1 MNKEEPISTETD
13 ETVKPWRL
21 PFWTQ
26 PPEWESEKESEEDT
40 QGEEDI
46 DAIEPPSAEEL
57 ESIRREAYNDGL
69 EQGLIEGRQKG
80 QQEGKEQGFQQ
91 GLEEGKTSG
100 HAQGYEQGMS
110 QGEDAGKQSAIE
122 NMQPIAQHLNQLVDQ
137 LHTTILERDSQLPN
151 TITLLVMSVCE
162 QVLKHELKSGT
173 ASIHKF
179 VQSALAQLPE
189 GSEHIEVQTAQ
200 EDYDYLVQSLKDSP
214 IDLKVKANP
223 ELSTGVCKVKSK
235 HSLVEYSAYEHLQKI
250 LEPLAQQLLK
260 AVDEEGAADASQIL
274 SDSIEPEPQ
283 EEEAA
288 LTQSHDSDMPI
299 TEVDDE
305 QAQ

>member
-1 MNKEEPISTETD
+1 MNKEELITKENNES
-13 ETVKPWRL
+13 VKPWRL

-26 PPEWESEKESEEDT
+26 SPQWESEKEPEKET
-40 QGEEDI
+40 QDEEDI
-46 DAIEPPSAEEL
+46 DAIEPPSAEAL

-80 QQEGKEQGFQQ
+80 QQEGHEQGFQQ

-100 HAQGYEQGMS
+100 HAQGYEQGIS
-110 QGEDAGKQSAIE
+110 QGEQAGQQSAIE
-122 NMQPIAQHLNQLVDQ
+122 NMQPIAQRLNQLVDQ

-179 VQSALAQLPE
+179 VQTALSQLPE
-189 GSEHIEVQTAQ
+189 GSEHIEVQVAQ
-200 EDYDYLVQSLKDSP
+200 EDYDYLLRSLKNSHTEFKIQP
-214 IDLKVKANP
+214 KS
-223 ELSTGVCKVKSK
+223 ELSAGVCKVKSS

-274 SDSIEPEPQ
+274 SDSVEPELQ
-283 EEEAA
+283 EEAS
-288 LTQSHDSDMPI
+288 LTQAHDPDMPI
-299 TEVDDE
+299 TEVDDDE